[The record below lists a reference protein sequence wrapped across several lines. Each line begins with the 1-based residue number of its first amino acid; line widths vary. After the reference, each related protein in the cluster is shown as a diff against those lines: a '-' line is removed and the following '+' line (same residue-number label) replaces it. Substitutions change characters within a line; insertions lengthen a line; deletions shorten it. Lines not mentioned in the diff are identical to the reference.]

1 LLDNAV
7 TLRWLFGDGKASELN
22 YANTVLDLLASSN
35 AVVPVNWGLEVANV
49 IARAKAKQLIT
60 EAKSE
65 TFLLMLDELS
75 IEVNDATSA
84 HALADTLQLSRRYL
98 LSAYDA
104 SYLELALSLSL
115 PLASLDA
122 DLMKAAK
129 KAGVKKVV

>member
-1 LLDNAV
+1 
-7 TLRWLFGDGKASELN
+7 
-22 YANTVLDLLASSN
+22 
-35 AVVPVNWGLEVANV
+35 
-49 IARAKAKQLIT
+49 
-60 EAKSE
+60 
-65 TFLLMLDELS
+65 MLDELS